1 LTILCAVG
9 LTAAAT
15 AGENSTAGYA
25 GETVV
30 KGELGTRLDE
40 YMQRLADFGFSGSLL
55 VAKDSEVVLAK
66 GYGLADRE
74 KRLPYTPQ
82 TVFSIGSITKQFT
95 AAAILKLQ
103 MQGKLNV
110 RDSISKYLPNVPED
124 KSAITLHHLLTH
136 SAGLESDF
144 GPSDFEAVT
153 RDEIIKQALASK
165 LRSAPGKQYHYSN
178 AGYSLL
184 GAIVEIVSGGGYE
197 AFLHE
202 HLFKPAGMTQTG
214 YRLPKWSPDRLAQ
227 GYGRGGQRWGT
238 ILERPW
244 AADGPYWNLRAN
256 GGIHSTLADMYRWHR
271 ALEGEAILSK
281 DAKEQLFAR
290 HIPEGAGEESFYGYG
305 WAIWTTRR
313 GTNLIA
319 HNGGNGI
326 FAADFRRYVDDR
338 VVVMISSN
346 NAEASAIRV
355 SDWID
360 CVVFGGEHPVPPK
373 VIRLSATLLARYA
386 GTYQLPSGDK
396 VVVAVK
402 DGTLRMT
409 PQGAQALALLMS
421 GKLGV
426 ADRLKALSQR
436 TEAIAAAQLKRD
448 YGPLHK
454 AFGGRLPLD
463 RIQAIETSNR
473 RSLEENHGTIQSF
486 EVLGSVAAEQGAET
500 YVRLQCQR
508 GTAVVCYAWQGEQL
522 RGIRLLPA
530 LPTSRTFLP
539 ESETAFASFSFATPT
554 PIRIEFV
561 LQKDGRVTGLAV
573 PLGSGK
579 VVAKKA

>member
-1 LTILCAVG
+1 M
-9 LTAAAT
+9 AAASAAEVSAT
-15 AGENSTAGYA
+15 GYA
-25 GETVV
+25 GETIV

-40 YMQRLADFGFSGSLL
+40 YVQRLADFGFSGSLL
-55 VAKDSEVVLAK
+55 VAKDGAVVLAK

-74 KRLPYTPQ
+74 KGLPYTPD

-103 MQGKLNV
+103 MQGKLSV
-110 RDSISKYLPNVPED
+110 RDPIAKYLPNVPQD

-144 GPSDFEAVT
+144 GPGDFEAVT
-153 RDEIIKQALASK
+153 RDEIIKRALASK

-202 HLFKPAGMTQTG
+202 HLFKPAGMAQTG
-214 YRLPKWSPDRLAQ
+214 YRLPKWSTERLAQ

-256 GGIHSTLADMYRWHR
+256 GGIHSTLADLYRWHR
-271 ALEGEAILSK
+271 TLEGEVILSRG
-281 DAKEQLFAR
+281 AKEQLFAR
-290 HIPEGAGEESFYGYG
+290 HIPEGPGEESFYGYG

-313 GTNLIA
+313 GTRLIA
-319 HNGGNGI
+319 HDGGNGI
-326 FAADFRRYVDDR
+326 FAADFRRYIDDR
-338 VVVMISSN
+338 VVVIISSN
-346 NAEASAIRV
+346 NAEASAIRA

-360 CVVFGGEHPVPPK
+360 RVVFGGEYPVPPK
-373 VIRLSATLLARYA
+373 VTRLNATQLDKYA
-386 GTYQLPSGDK
+386 GTYQLPCGDK

-402 DGTLRMT
+402 DGALRMT
-409 PQGAQALALLMS
+409 PQGAAALALLVS
-421 GKLGV
+421 GKRGD

-436 TEAIAAAQLKRD
+436 TAAIVAAQLKGD
-448 YGPLHK
+448 YGTIHK

-463 RIQAIETSNR
+463 RIAAIEKSNR
-473 RSLEENHGTIQSF
+473 RALEEDHGAFQSF
-486 EVLGSVAAEQGAET
+486 EVLGSVAAGQGAET
-500 YVRLQCQR
+500 YVRFQCQR
-508 GTAVVCYAWQGEQL
+508 GSPVVCYAWQGEQL
-522 RGIRLLPA
+522 RGIRMLQA
-530 LPTSRTFLP
+530 LPSSRTFLP
-539 ESETAFASFSFATPT
+539 ESETTFASFSFATASPM
-554 PIRIEFV
+554 RVEFV
-561 LQKDGRVTGLAV
+561 VQPDGTVTALAV
-573 PLGSGK
+573 PSGSGK